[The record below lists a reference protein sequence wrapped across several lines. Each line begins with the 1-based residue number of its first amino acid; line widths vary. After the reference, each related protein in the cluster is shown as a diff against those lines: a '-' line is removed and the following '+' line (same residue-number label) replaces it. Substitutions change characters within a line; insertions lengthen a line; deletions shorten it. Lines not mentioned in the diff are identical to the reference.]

1 MVKNA
6 LGETASPEKP
16 GNFACHRAQHEI
28 QYPDLP
34 TVSRPFK
41 LRPMN
46 LSFEVLQAL
55 DAIDRTGTFA
65 SAAETLH
72 KVPSSLSYL
81 VQKLELDL
89 GVKLFDRTGR
99 RATLTHAGRV
109 VVEEGRRL
117 LQAAEDLECK
127 VKRVQSGWE
136 SELHVAI
143 DEIIP
148 FDLLWHHV
156 EAFYDLKLDTRLCV
170 SKEVLGGSWDAL
182 LTRRA
187 DLIVGAAG
195 EPPPIPNLVARPIG
209 SLRHVFVVAPD
220 HPLASAR
227 EPLMMDEVARHRV
240 VAIGDTSR
248 KLAPRTIA
256 IAPNQEVL
264 TVPTLEAKLA
274 AQIRGI
280 AAGTIP
286 ECLAIEPLRRGEL
299 IQKEVIGMRDVTHF
313 YLAWRDDEAGKA
325 LNWWVEQLDQPDLID
340 KVVQQRM
347 VHG

>member
-1 MVKNA
+1 
-6 LGETASPEKP
+6 
-16 GNFACHRAQHEI
+16 
-28 QYPDLP
+28 
-34 TVSRPFK
+34 
-41 LRPMN
+41 MN
-46 LSFEVLQAL
+46 LSFEVLKVL

-72 KVPSSLSYL
+72 KVPSSLTYL

-89 GVKLFDRTGR
+89 GVKIFDRTGR

-117 LQAAEDLECK
+117 LEAADALECK
-127 VKRVQSGWE
+127 AKRIQHGWE
-136 SELHVAI
+136 SDLHVAI

-148 FDLLWHHV
+148 FELLWGHV
-156 EAFYDLKLDTRLCV
+156 SDFYKLKLDTRLHL

-195 EPPPIPNLVARPIG
+195 DPPSIPHLVAKPIG
-209 SLRHVFVVAPD
+209 SLRHVFVVAPH
-220 HPLASAR
+220 HPLASIPG
-227 EPLMMDEVARHRV
+227 PLTLDIVARHRA

-256 IAPNQEVL
+256 IGANQEVL

-274 AQIRGI
+274 AQIKGL

-286 ECLAIEPLRRGEL
+286 ECLAAEPLSQGEL
-299 IQKEVIGMRDVTHF
+299 VRKEVLGMRDVTHF
-313 YLAWRDDEAGKA
+313 YLAWRDDETGKA
-325 LNWWVEQLDQPDLID
+325 LRWWVDQLDRPDLID
-340 KVVQQRM
+340 EVAQQRTL
-347 VHG
+347 HG

>member
-1 MVKNA
+1 
-6 LGETASPEKP
+6 
-16 GNFACHRAQHEI
+16 
-28 QYPDLP
+28 
-34 TVSRPFK
+34 
-41 LRPMN
+41 MN

-72 KVPSSLSYL
+72 KVPSSLTYL

-117 LQAAEDLECK
+117 LEAAEDLECK
-127 VKRVQSGWE
+127 AKRIQHGWE
-136 SELHVAI
+136 SELRIAI

-148 FDLLWHHV
+148 FDLLWEHV
-156 EAFYDLKLDTRLCV
+156 DTFYQLKLDTRLHLA
-170 SKEVLGGSWDAL
+170 KEVLGGSWDAL

-187 DLIVGAAG
+187 DLVVGAAG
-195 EPPPIPNLVARPIG
+195 DPPPIPNLVAKPIG
-209 SLRHVFVVAPD
+209 SLRHVFVVAPH
-220 HPLASAR
+220 HPLASMP
-227 EPLMMDEVARHRV
+227 EPLTPDIVARHRA

-256 IAPNQEVL
+256 LAASQEVL

-274 AQIRGI
+274 AQIRGL

-286 ECLAIEPLRRGEL
+286 ECLAVEPLARGEL
-299 IQKEVIGMRDVTHF
+299 VKKDVIGMRDITHF
-313 YLAWRDDEAGKA
+313 YLAWRDDETGRA
-325 LNWWVEQLDQPDLID
+325 LRWWVDQLDRPDLID
-340 KVVQQRM
+340 EVVQQRIL
-347 VHG
+347 HG

>member
-1 MVKNA
+1 M
-6 LGETASPEKP
+6 KP
-16 GNFACHRAQHEI
+16 QKIRLFA
-28 QYPDLP
+28 
-34 TVSRPFK
+34 
-41 LRPMN
+41 MN
-46 LSFEVLQAL
+46 LSFEVLQVL

-72 KVPSSLSYL
+72 KVPSSLTYL
-81 VQKLELDL
+81 VQKLETDL
-89 GVKLFDRTGR
+89 GVKIFDRTGR

-117 LQAAEDLECK
+117 LEAADALEYK
-127 VKRVQSGWE
+127 AKRIQHGWE
-136 SELHVAI
+136 SDLRVAI

-148 FDLLWHHV
+148 FELLWDHV
-156 EAFYDLKLDTRLCV
+156 NDFYKLKLDTRLHL

-195 EPPPIPNLVARPIG
+195 DPPSIPHLVAKPIG
-209 SLRHVFVVAPD
+209 SLRHVFVVAPH
-220 HPLASAR
+220 HPLASIPG
-227 EPLMMDEVARHRV
+227 PLTLDIVARHRV

-256 IAPNQEVL
+256 IGANQEVL

-274 AQIRGI
+274 AQIKGL

-286 ECLAIEPLRRGEL
+286 ECLAAGPLSQGEL
-299 IQKEVIGMRDVTHF
+299 VRKEVLGMRDVTHF
-313 YLAWRDDEAGKA
+313 YLAWRDDETGKA
-325 LNWWVEQLDQPDLID
+325 LRWWVDQLDRPDLID
-340 KVVQQRM
+340 EVAQQRM
-347 VHG
+347 LHG

>member
-1 MVKNA
+1 
-6 LGETASPEKP
+6 
-16 GNFACHRAQHEI
+16 
-28 QYPDLP
+28 
-34 TVSRPFK
+34 
-41 LRPMN
+41 MN
-46 LSFEVLQAL
+46 LSFEVLQVL

-89 GVKLFDRTGR
+89 GVKLFDRSGR

-117 LQAAEDLECK
+117 LEAAEALECK
-127 VKRVQSGWE
+127 AKRIQHGWE
-136 SELHVAI
+136 SELHIAI

-148 FDLLWHHV
+148 MELLWHHV
-156 EAFYDLKLDTRLCV
+156 DAFYQLKLDTRLHL
-170 SKEVLGGSWDAL
+170 SREVLGGSWDAL

-187 DLIVGAAG
+187 DLVVGAAG
-195 EPPPIPNLVARPIG
+195 DPPPIPHLVAKPIG
-209 SLRHVFVVAPD
+209 SLKHVFVVAPD
-220 HPLASAR
+220 HPLASLP
-227 EPLMMDEVARHRV
+227 EPITMDIVSRHRA

-256 IAPNQEVL
+256 LAPNQEVL

-274 AQIRGI
+274 AQIKGL

-286 ECLAIEPLRRGEL
+286 ECLAINALNSGDL
-299 IQKEVIGMRDVTHF
+299 VKKEVTGMRDVTHF
-313 YLAWRDDEAGKA
+313 YLAWRDDESGKA
-325 LNWWVEQLDQPDLID
+325 LQWWVEQLNQTDLID
-340 KVVQQRM
+340 NVAQQRM
-347 VHG
+347 LHG

>member
-1 MVKNA
+1 
-6 LGETASPEKP
+6 
-16 GNFACHRAQHEI
+16 
-28 QYPDLP
+28 
-34 TVSRPFK
+34 
-41 LRPMN
+41 MN
-46 LSFEVLQAL
+46 LSFDVLQVL

-65 SAAETLH
+65 SAAETLR
-72 KVPSSLSYL
+72 KVPSSLTYL

-99 RATLTHAGRV
+99 RATLTRVGRV

-117 LQAAEDLECK
+117 LEAAEDLEFK
-127 VKRVQSGWE
+127 AKRIQHGWE
-136 SELHVAI
+136 SDLHIVI

-148 FDLLWHHV
+148 FEFLWEHV
-156 EAFYDLKLDTRLCV
+156 DTFYQLKLDTRLHL

-195 EPPPIPNLVARPIG
+195 DPPAIPKLVTKPIG
-209 SLRHVFVVAPD
+209 SLQHVFVVAPH
-220 HPLASAR
+220 HPLASTP
-227 EPLMMDEVARHRV
+227 EPLTLDIVARHRA

-256 IAPNQEVL
+256 IAANQEIL

-274 AQIRGI
+274 AQIKGL

-286 ECLAIEPLRRGEL
+286 ECLAVEALARGEL
-299 IQKEVIGMRDVTHF
+299 VKKEVIGMQDITHF
-313 YLAWRDDEAGKA
+313 YLAWRDDETGGP
-325 LNWWVEQLDQPDLID
+325 LRWWVEQLDRPDLID
-340 KVVQQRM
+340 EVARQRIL
-347 VHG
+347 HG

>member
-1 MVKNA
+1 
-6 LGETASPEKP
+6 
-16 GNFACHRAQHEI
+16 
-28 QYPDLP
+28 
-34 TVSRPFK
+34 
-41 LRPMN
+41 MN
-46 LSFEVLQAL
+46 LSFEVLQVL

-72 KVPSSLSYL
+72 KVPSSLTYL

-99 RATLTHAGRV
+99 RATLTRAGRV

-117 LQAAEDLECK
+117 LEAAEDLERK
-127 VKRVQSGWE
+127 AKRIEHGWE
-136 SELHVAI
+136 SELHIAI

-148 FDLLWHHV
+148 FELLWEHV
-156 EAFYDLKLDTRLCV
+156 DTFYRLKLNTRLHL

-195 EPPPIPNLVARPIG
+195 DPPAIPNLVARPIG
-209 SLRHVFVVAPD
+209 SLRHVFVVAPH
-220 HPLASAR
+220 HPLASTP
-227 EPLMMDEVARHRV
+227 EPLTLDIVARHRA

-256 IAPNQEVL
+256 LAANQEFL

-274 AQIRGI
+274 AQIKGL
-280 AAGTIP
+280 AVGTIP
-286 ECLAIEPLRRGEL
+286 ECLAIEPLSRGEL
-299 IQKEVIGMRDVTHF
+299 VKKEVTGMRDLTHF
-313 YLAWRDDEAGKA
+313 YLAWRDDETGRA
-325 LNWWVEQLDQPDLID
+325 LRWWVEQLDRPDLID
-340 KVVQQRM
+340 EVAQQRIL
-347 VHG
+347 HG

>member
-1 MVKNA
+1 MPI
-6 LGETASPEKP
+6 S
-16 GNFACHRAQHEI
+16 I
-28 QYPDLP
+28 
-34 TVSRPFK
+34 
-41 LRPMN
+41 
-46 LSFEVLQAL
+46 SFEVLEVL

-72 KVPSSLSYL
+72 KVPSSLTYL

-89 GVKLFDRTGR
+89 GVKLFDRSGR

-117 LQAAEDLECK
+117 LAAAEDLECK
-127 VKRVQSGWE
+127 AKRIEQGWE
-136 SELHVAI
+136 SDLYVAV

-148 FDLLWHHV
+148 FALLWDHV
-156 EAFYDLKLDTRLCV
+156 GEFYKLKLDTRLNL
-170 SKEVLGGSWDAL
+170 STEVLGGSWDAL

-195 EPPPIPNLVARPIG
+195 DPPPIPNLVAKPIG

-220 HPLASAR
+220 HPLASMPG
-227 EPLMMDEVARHRV
+227 PLTLDVVARYRA

-256 IAPNQEVL
+256 LADNQEVL
-264 TVPTLEAKLA
+264 TVPTLGTKLA
-274 AQIRGI
+274 AQLRGL

-286 ECLAIEPLRRGEL
+286 ECLAVEALRNGDL
-299 IQKEVIGMRDVTHF
+299 VQKEVLGMREITHF
-313 YLAWRDDEAGKA
+313 Y
-325 LNWWVEQLDQPDLID
+325 
-340 KVVQQRM
+340 
-347 VHG
+347 

>member
-1 MVKNA
+1 MLVI
-6 LGETASPEKP
+6 LPKP
-16 GNFACHRAQHEI
+16 
-28 QYPDLP
+28 P
-34 TVSRPFK
+34 TLS
-41 LRPMN
+41 LIAMN
-46 LSFEVLQAL
+46 LSFEVLQVL

-72 KVPSSLSYL
+72 KVPSSLTYL

-89 GVKLFDRTGR
+89 GVKLFDRSGR

-117 LQAAEDLECK
+117 LEAAEDLERK
-127 VKRVQSGWE
+127 AKRIQHGWE
-136 SELHVAI
+136 SDLHIAV

-148 FDLLWHHV
+148 FELLWRHV
-156 EAFYDLKLDTRLCV
+156 DQFYKLGLDTRLRL

-195 EPPPIPNLVARPIG
+195 DPPPIPNLVAKPIG
-209 SLRHVFVVAPD
+209 SLRHVFVVAPH
-220 HPLASAR
+220 HPLASVA
-227 EPLMMDEVARHRV
+227 EPLTLDIVARHRA

-256 IAPNQEVL
+256 IAANQEVL

-274 AQIRGI
+274 AQIKGL

-286 ECLAIEPLRRGEL
+286 ECLAVEPLLQGEL
-299 IQKEVIGMRDVTHF
+299 VKKEVLGMRDVTHF
-313 YLAWRDDEAGKA
+313 YLAWRDDESGKA
-325 LNWWVEQLDQPDLID
+325 LRWWVEQLDRPDLIGEAA
-340 KVVQQRM
+340 QQRM
-347 VHG
+347 LHG

>member
-1 MVKNA
+1 MK
-6 LGETASPEKP
+6 
-16 GNFACHRAQHEI
+16 
-28 QYPDLP
+28 
-34 TVSRPFK
+34 
-41 LRPMN
+41 
-46 LSFEVLQAL
+46 LSFDVLQVL

-72 KVPSSLSYL
+72 KVPSSLTYL

-89 GVKLFDRTGR
+89 GVKLFDRSGR

-117 LQAAEDLECK
+117 LEAADDLERK
-127 VKRVQSGWE
+127 AKRIQHGWE
-136 SELHVAI
+136 ADLHIAV

-148 FDLLWHHV
+148 FQLLWDHV
-156 EAFYDLKLDTRLCV
+156 SAFYKLNLDTRLHL

-195 EPPPIPNLVARPIG
+195 EPPPIPHLVAKPIG

-220 HPLASAR
+220 HPLASIPG
-227 EPLMMDEVARHRV
+227 PLTLDIVARYRA

-248 KLAPRTIA
+248 KLAPRSIA
-256 IAPNQEVL
+256 LAANQEVL
-264 TVPTLEAKLA
+264 IVPTLEAKLD
-274 AQIRGI
+274 AQIKGL

-286 ECLAIEPLRRGEL
+286 ECLAAGPLSQGEL
-299 IQKEVIGMRDVTHF
+299 VKKEVRGMRDVTHC
-313 YLAWRDDEAGKA
+313 YLAWRDDETGKA
-325 LNWWVEQLDQPDLID
+325 LRWWADQLDRPDLID
-340 KVVQQRM
+340 EAAQQRM
-347 VHG
+347 MYG

>member
-1 MVKNA
+1 
-6 LGETASPEKP
+6 
-16 GNFACHRAQHEI
+16 
-28 QYPDLP
+28 
-34 TVSRPFK
+34 
-41 LRPMN
+41 MN
-46 LSFEVLQAL
+46 LSFEVLQVL

-65 SAAETLH
+65 NAAETLH

-117 LQAAEDLECK
+117 LEAAEALEFK
-127 VKRVQSGWE
+127 AKRIEHGWE
-136 SELHVAI
+136 ADLHIAV

-156 EAFYDLKLDTRLCV
+156 SEFYKLKLDTRLHL

-195 EPPPIPNLVARPIG
+195 DPPPIPNLIAKPIG

-220 HPLASAR
+220 HPLASIPG
-227 EPLMMDEVARHRV
+227 PLTLDVVARHRA

-256 IAPNQEVL
+256 LAVNQEVL

-274 AQIRGI
+274 AQIRGL

-286 ECLAIEPLRRGEL
+286 ECLAVEALSQGEL
-299 IQKEVIGMRDVTHF
+299 VQKEVIGMRDVTHF
-313 YLAWRDDEAGKA
+313 YLAWRDNECGKA
-325 LNWWVEQLDQPDLID
+325 LQWWVEQLNRPDLID
-340 KVVQQRM
+340 EVVQQRM
-347 VHG
+347 LHG

>member
-1 MVKNA
+1 
-6 LGETASPEKP
+6 
-16 GNFACHRAQHEI
+16 
-28 QYPDLP
+28 
-34 TVSRPFK
+34 
-41 LRPMN
+41 MN
-46 LSFEVLQAL
+46 LSFEVLQVL

-72 KVPSSLSYL
+72 KVPSSLTYL

-89 GVKLFDRTGR
+89 GVKLFDRSGR
-99 RATLTHAGRV
+99 RAMLTHAGRV

-127 VKRVQSGWE
+127 ARRIQHGWE
-136 SELHVAI
+136 TELHVAI

-148 FDLLWHHV
+148 FDLLWDHV
-156 EAFYDLKLDTRLCV
+156 SDFYKLKLDTRLHL

-187 DLIVGAAG
+187 DLVVGAAG
-195 EPPPIPNLVARPIG
+195 DPPAIPNLTAKPIG
-209 SLRHVFVVAPD
+209 SLKHVFVVAPD
-220 HPLASAR
+220 HPLASIPG
-227 EPLMMDEVARHRV
+227 PLTQDQVAKYRV

-256 IAPNQEVL
+256 IAENQEVM

-274 AQIRGI
+274 AQIRGL

-286 ECLAIEPLRRGEL
+286 ECLAAEPLSRGEL
-299 IQKEVIGMRDVTHF
+299 VQKEVIGMRHTTHF
-313 YLAWRDDEAGKA
+313 YLAWRGDETGKA
-325 LNWWVEQLDQPDLID
+325 LRWWVEQLDRPDLID
-340 KVVQQRM
+340 QVAQQRM
-347 VHG
+347 MHG

>member
-1 MVKNA
+1 
-6 LGETASPEKP
+6 
-16 GNFACHRAQHEI
+16 
-28 QYPDLP
+28 
-34 TVSRPFK
+34 
-41 LRPMN
+41 MN
-46 LSFEVLQAL
+46 LSFEVLQVL

-65 SAAETLH
+65 SAAEKLH
-72 KVPSSLSYL
+72 KVPSSLTYL

-89 GVKLFDRTGR
+89 GVKLFDRSGR

-117 LQAAEDLECK
+117 LEAAEDLERK
-127 VKRVQSGWE
+127 AKRIQHGWE
-136 SELHVAI
+136 SDLHIAV

-148 FDLLWHHV
+148 FDLLWSHV
-156 EAFYDLKLDTRLCV
+156 DQFYKLKLDTRLHL

-195 EPPPIPNLVARPIG
+195 EPPAIPGLVAKPIG
-209 SLRHVFVVAPD
+209 SLRHVFVVAPH
-220 HPLASAR
+220 HPLASMPG
-227 EPLMMDEVARHRV
+227 PLTLDIVARHRA

-256 IAPNQEVL
+256 IAANQEVL

-274 AQIRGI
+274 AQIKGL

-286 ECLAIEPLRRGEL
+286 ECLAVEPLIQGEL
-299 IQKEVIGMRDVTHF
+299 VKKEVLGMRDVTHF
-313 YLAWRDDEAGKA
+313 YLAWRDDESGRA
-325 LNWWVEQLDQPDLID
+325 LRWWVEQLNRPDLID
-340 KVVQQRM
+340 EAAQQRM
-347 VHG
+347 LHG